1 MFDRLVD
8 VLTQAKTL
16 RLVIDFFT
24 VVVRIIPA
32 LLVVIA
38 LVPSFASFAFL
49 SPSPRRSLLE
59 IVDRLRKW
67 TLAQN

>member
-16 RLVIDFFT
+16 RVVIDFFT

-49 SPSPRRSLLE
+49 SPGPRRSLLE